1 MSALAAG
8 DRSYISLNNLTL
20 HENEYLRIQSILAMT
35 QKDLRADLVLLIDR
49 SGQQIASQG
58 PAAGID
64 LTALASLAAANLAA
78 TDGLARL
85 VGEPEFS
92 ILYHQGKHR
101 SIHISDVAKRF
112 SLVLVFDESVSLGMV
127 RLRVRRATA
136 YLEELL
142 RGFARKK
149 QAPVAL
155 ARESTAPKSPF
166 DFSDEEIETLF
177 QVMKPKTRNT

>member
-8 DRSYISLNNLTL
+8 DRSLINLNNLTL
-20 HENEYLRIQSILAMT
+20 HEREYLRIKSILAMT

-49 SGQQIASQG
+49 NGQQIAFEG
-58 PAAGID
+58 PATGID

-92 ILYHQGKHR
+92 ILYHQGQHR

-112 SLVLVFDESVSLGMV
+112 SLALVFDETVSLGMV
-127 RLRVRRATA
+127 RLRVKRATA

-142 RGFARKK
+142 RGFARKTDG
-149 QAPVAL
+149 PVGVTK
-155 ARESTAPKSPF
+155 ESSPTKSPF
-166 DFSDEEIETLF
+166 DFSDDDIEMLF
-177 QVMKPKTRNT
+177 KVMKPKTKNA